1 MNSTVINRRIKAG
14 LEDID
19 HWVQPEVLGM
29 SDDVKNDFE
38 KKKDALNQF
47 LQGLSFSE
55 IKENTG
61 ITRQHLH
68 YLINRCTDKDEAGN
82 SLGYFGLIKWKHSTK
97 RVEQVSKLEAGKALP
112 GSLQALFSK
121 NPMLLKTMRTLIL
134 EGIAP
139 ESTKASQ
146 HLTWHQIHNIFLDQ
160 CTRIGIAPPLYP
172 FCSDSKGKAS
182 LIAWGKKIISENNKG
197 VLGGNQ
203 NSEDIRLP
211 PSYCYER
218 VEADGHFVDVNW
230 TLEVQGLNGEGVI
243 ICRVSRLWLIALLE
257 CKSTAVIGYSISL
270 GKNYNA
276 ADVTSAIRSSLV
288 PWKPRKLSLST
299 ISYKPEECLPNALM
313 PELSY
318 VCYDELWLD
327 NAKSHLS
334 GICLTMLERTV
345 NAVPVFG
352 PKESPNVRPRI
363 EQLFDLLE
371 EAGIHCL
378 EGTTGSNPSDSR
390 RSDTKDQRYHL
401 KLETLL
407 DLIDLLIVRYN
418 TGIAPGTTISR
429 NEVLK
434 RAVQRETGIFRQV
447 PIAKRDNCIK
457 YSIFDEAVI
466 GEERGRPVLR
476 WKNARYYGAGLSL
489 GGNLLGKKVLI
500 MAQEDIRE
508 IEVVLIG
515 DGTPLGKMLV
525 ERRWRNTPHSL
536 FTRAAVRRFM
546 TNNSFI
552 SHAADI
558 PLAFRAHMEK
568 EVKINATHQRVLAR
582 LQKEQE
588 RKEQNIDN
596 LQITESIESDILNN
610 AEKLKSVPIISDEDD
625 YDELDD
631 LISRLGTTY
640 R

>member
-1 MNSTVINRRIKAG
+1 
-14 LEDID
+14 
-19 HWVQPEVLGM
+19 M
-29 SDDVKNDFE
+29 SDEVKNDFE
-38 KKKDALNQF
+38 KKKNALNQF
-47 LQGLSFSE
+47 LEGLPFSE
-55 IKENTG
+55 IEKSTG
-61 ITRQHLH
+61 ITRQHLY
-68 YLINRCTDKDEAGN
+68 YLIKRCTEKDETGN
-82 SLGYFGLIKWKHSTK
+82 TLGYFGLIKWKHSNK
-97 RVEQVSKLEAGKALP
+97 RVEQVTKLEAGMALP
-112 GSLQALFSK
+112 GSLQALFIK
-121 NPMLLKTMRTLIL
+121 NPTLLKVMRTLIIDR
-134 EGIAP
+134 IAP
-139 ESTKASQ
+139 GSTKASQ
-146 HLTWHQIHNIFLDQ
+146 YLTWHQIHNVFLDQ
-160 CTRIGIAPPLYP
+160 CTLIGITPPSYP

-182 LIAWGKKIISENNKG
+182 LIAWGNKIISENNKG
-197 VLGGNQ
+197 VDGQSSNY
-203 NSEDIRLP
+203 EDTRLP

-218 VEADGHFVDVNW
+218 VEADGHFIDVNW
-230 TLEVQGLNGEGVI
+230 TLEVQGLNGEGI
-243 ICRVSRLWLIALLE
+243 INCRVSRLWLIAFLE

-334 GICLTMLERTV
+334 DICLTMLERTV
-345 NAVPVFG
+345 NAVPIFG

-378 EGTTGSNPSDSR
+378 EGTTGSHPSDPR
-390 RSDTKDQRYHL
+390 RSNKKDQRYHL

-434 RAVQRETGIFRQV
+434 RAVQRETGIFRQI

-457 YSIFDEAVI
+457 YSIYDEAVI
-466 GEERGRPVLR
+466 GKERGRPVLR
-476 WKNARYYGAGLSL
+476 WKNARYYGNGLSL
-489 GGNLLGKKVLI
+489 DVNLVGKKVLI

-515 DGTPLGKMLV
+515 DGTPLGKFLV
-525 ERRWRNTPHSL
+525 EKRWRNTPHSL
-536 FTRAAVRRFM
+536 FTRAAIRRFM

-568 EVKINATHQRVLAR
+568 EVKNNATHQRILAR

-588 RKEQNIDN
+588 RKEQNVNN
-596 LQITESIESDILNN
+596 LEKTESPDLATLSDISNN
-610 AEKLKSVPIISDEDD
+610 TEKLKSVPVTNISDD
-625 YDELDD
+625 YDDLDE
-631 LISRLGTTY
+631 LISKLGTTY